1 MLPHLP
7 STLHNMI
14 LVGVTQPYAKLML
27 APPKKEGLWLSVCL
41 THFHTYGRAESH
53 KDTAEN
59 GRSHWKRRKGRAV
72 SKKGRE
78 GGWHEM
84 LLDMSQQNS

>member
-1 MLPHLP
+1 
-7 STLHNMI
+7 MI
-14 LVGVTQPYAKLML
+14 VGVTQPDAKLML
-27 APPKKEGLWLSVCL
+27 APLIKAVAVCL

-72 SKKGRE
+72 SKKGSE